1 MATLKL
7 NFNLKFI
14 SRFLSDES
22 LTKKASL
29 NALASTLDYAAAL
42 AVGFLVTPLMVA
54 GLGDYYYGLWQIL
67 NRLVTYITPASGRP
81 TQALRWTLANQ
92 QASNDYHLKR
102 TYVGSALLVWLLF
115 LPVTMVIGGVL
126 SWFAPYWLNTPP
138 QYFWLVRMVVLL
150 LVANLALTQL
160 GTLPQSVLQGENLGY
175 KRMGMSVVLEF
186 VAGGLTWL
194 ALYLNTGIIGVAVA
208 ALIST
213 VVSGLFYLLIVRSYA
228 PWFGVAR
235 PSSEVARQFTGLSG
249 WFLAWNLVMNVSMAS
264 DVVILGMLNSVESV
278 TNYTLTK
285 FMPET
290 LISIVAIVAFG
301 IAPGLGGIIGS
312 GKLDKAAHLRGE
324 IMSLTWLVVTIM
336 GSTILLW
343 NRTFLKLWVGAG
355 HYAGPIPD
363 LLIVIVVMQFILIRN
378 DANVIDL
385 TLKLRNK
392 VVIGAFSLVLA
403 LGLSG
408 LFVGY
413 FNLGIVGLSLGLLI
427 GRSLLSFGYPMIIGR
442 FLGVPLS
449 SQLKGSL
456 RPALISLLLFLLAVS
471 LDTLVYIN
479 RQFLVKG
486 WIGLIIAS
494 GVTFCVVLLFAFF
507 AGLSGV
513 QRRNIFRRIQII
525 MTPGSK

>member
-7 NFNLKFI
+7 NFNLKSI

-29 NALASTLDYAAAL
+29 NALASMLDYAAAL

-138 QYFWLVRMVVLL
+138 QYFWLVRLIILL

-175 KRMGMSVVLEF
+175 KRMGMTVILEF

-194 ALYLNTGIIGVAVA
+194 ALYRNTGIIGVAVA

-213 VVSGLFYLLIVRSYA
+213 VLSGLFYLIIVRSYA
-228 PWFGVAR
+228 PWIGVAR
-235 PSSEVARQFTGLSG
+235 PSYEVARQFTGLSG

-264 DVVILGMLNSVESV
+264 DVVILGLLNSVVSV

-312 GKLDKAAHLRGE
+312 GKLEKAAHLRGE
-324 IMSLTWLVVTIM
+324 IMALTWLVVTIM

-363 LLIVIVVMQFILIRN
+363 LLIVLVVMQFVLIRN

-392 VVIGAFSLVLA
+392 VLMGVVSLVLA

-427 GRSLLSFGYPMIIGR
+427 GRSLLSIGYPMIIGR
-442 FLGVPLS
+442 LLGVSLS
-449 SQLKGSL
+449 SQLKSSL
-456 RPALISLLLFLLAVS
+456 KPSIVSLLLFSLATYVDSVVS
-471 LDTLVYIN
+471 VNHWFHVD
-479 RQFLVKG
+479 G
-486 WIGLIIAS
+486 WIGLVFATGITACI
-494 GVTFCVVLLFAFF
+494 VLLLSFF
-507 AGLSGV
+507 GGLSGS
-513 QRRNIFRRIQII
+513 QRRNIFRRIQMV
-525 MTPGSK
+525 MTTATK